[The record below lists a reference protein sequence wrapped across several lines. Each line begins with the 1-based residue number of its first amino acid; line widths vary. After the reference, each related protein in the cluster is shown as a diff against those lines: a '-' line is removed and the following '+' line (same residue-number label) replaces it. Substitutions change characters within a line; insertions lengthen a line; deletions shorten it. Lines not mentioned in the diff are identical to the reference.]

1 MDNSQFELHDVQNFP
16 QVTFLNHLTCEGY
29 ASQWIAEMELLL
41 QYQKKFVIIFPEGGQ
56 NENREDRK
64 LRGIWLKE
72 NKPQMQR
79 LCAGLV
85 VIEPQESQR
94 KRLEQQA
101 AAATQSFGVS
111 YYFAADLQAA
121 ETLTSSLI

>member
-1 MDNSQFELHDVQNFP
+1 MDNSQFELHDVQSFP
-16 QVTFLNHLTCEGY
+16 QVTFLNHLTYEGF
-29 ASQWIAEMELLL
+29 ASQWIAEMESLL
-41 QYQKKFVIIFPEGGQ
+41 QLRKKFVIIFPAGGE

-72 NKPQMQR
+72 NKPQMLR

-85 VIEPQESQR
+85 VIEPEEIQR

-111 YYFAADLQAA
+111 YYFAADQQTA
-121 ETLTSSLI
+121 ETLASSLV

>member
-1 MDNSQFELHDVQNFP
+1 MDNIQFELHDIQRFP
-16 QVTFLNHLTCEGY
+16 RVIFLNHLTYEGY
-29 ASQWIAEMELLL
+29 ASQWIAEMDSLLHR
-41 QYQKKFVIIFPEGGQ
+41 QEKFVIIFPDGGE

-111 YYFAADLQAA
+111 YYFAADQQAA
-121 ETLTSSLI
+121 ETLASSLI